1 VADGNLQLSR
11 NSIGCSYVIRAY
23 DQYKDNIDTLCA
35 LIYSEF
41 RVKVQPKF
49 DKKENYWFIKFGNK
63 VIFRYLN
70 KIFDIPIGDKSSIIR
85 MPKII
90 KDSHISY
97 QIAFVS
103 GFMMFDGGVHFNQA
117 RFSLGTKS
125 KMLYEDIKQVLESL
139 KLCPDYT
146 NEKITKSKDVFSI
159 EIWKKDVLKKL
170 LKKFIEPN
178 TTKWK
183 QLNYLINGL
192 DRKLES
198 LDEGISLLSSIYPRV
213 RKSAI
218 TYVDIIKAIN
228 KMGHTTTKE
237 LSEVFNKHPKVIF
250 NYLKRLEEFRILESK
265 IKKDKFPNKV
275 YKIWSINS
283 RLLKTGGG
291 EKR

>member
-1 VADGNLQLSR
+1 
-11 NSIGCSYVIRAY
+11 
-23 DQYKDNIDTLCA
+23 
-35 LIYSEF
+35 
-41 RVKVQPKF
+41 
-49 DKKENYWFIKFGNK
+49 
-63 VIFRYLN
+63 
-70 KIFDIPIGDKSSIIR
+70 
-85 MPKII
+85 
-90 KDSHISY
+90 
-97 QIAFVS
+97 
-103 GFMMFDGGVHFNQA
+103 
-117 RFSLGTKS
+117 
-125 KMLYEDIKQVLESL
+125 
-139 KLCPDYT
+139 
-146 NEKITKSKDVFSI
+146 
-159 EIWKKDVLKKL
+159 
-170 LKKFIEPN
+170 
-178 TTKWK
+178 
-183 QLNYLINGL
+183 L

-198 LDEGISLLSSIYPRV
+198 LDEGISLLSLIYPRV